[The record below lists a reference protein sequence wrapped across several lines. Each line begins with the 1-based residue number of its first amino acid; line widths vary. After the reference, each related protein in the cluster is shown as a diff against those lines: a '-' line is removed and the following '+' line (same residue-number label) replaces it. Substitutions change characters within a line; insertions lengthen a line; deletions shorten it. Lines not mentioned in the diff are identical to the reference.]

1 MATKSGLLI
10 KLATMKSKQIINS
23 LLIVFSFFL
32 FQGCKED
39 DSDLEYLN
47 NIEIP
52 SNLGLLVQLSQD
64 NSGTVFLTPSGT
76 SASLFIINYG
86 DGSESVE
93 VMPGNSINHTY
104 NEGSYTAT
112 LTAKNLNGEV
122 SQPFEAPVVVSFL
135 PPQNLVI
142 NVSPVAGDNF
152 SISLSATADL
162 AVGFEVYFGD
172 VPDEEPTPL
181 MIGESVVHTYP
192 EVGLYDITV
201 VALSGGAESSSLTQT
216 ITIENPVLLPLDFES
231 ETLEYSL
238 INFGGGISTIITNPD
253 PAGIN
258 TSSKVV
264 EFLKESG
271 AEIFAGTVI
280 ELGGNIDFSDLQAI
294 KMDVWSPL
302 AGSTVKLKIE
312 NGTDPNISA
321 EIDAIT
327 TSTNSWET
335 LYFDFTNAD
344 LTQEYAKVV
353 VFFDFGN
360 VGNDDVF
367 YYDNIDLAIAPSAS
381 VSLPIDFENS
391 NLNYQIT
398 GFEGA
403 ESSIELNPDPSGVN
417 TTSTVIK
424 TIKTEGAQFYAGT
437 SITVDTPI
445 VLNTTE
451 RIRIKTWSPKAG
463 IPVRLKLEN
472 SSGDFIELDVNT
484 TVTNQWEELV
494 WDFAGM
500 NTAPE
505 FTTVVIFFE
514 FIVDLPG
521 DGTTYYFD
529 EIDYA
534 N

>member
-1 MATKSGLLI
+1 
-10 KLATMKSKQIINS
+10 MKSKQIINS
-23 LLIVFSFFL
+23 LLIVLSLFL

-47 NIEIP
+47 NVEIP

-64 NSGTVFLTPSGT
+64 NTGTVSFTPSGT
-76 SASLFIINYG
+76 SASLFIINFG
-86 DGSESVE
+86 DGSETAE
-93 VMPGNSINHTY
+93 ITPGTSLGHQY
-104 NEGSYTAT
+104 EEGSYTAI
-112 LTAKNLNGEV
+112 LSAKNINGEV
-122 SQPFEAPVVVSFL
+122 SDPFEASVVVSFL
-135 PPQNLVI
+135 PPQNIEI

-152 SISLSATADL
+152 SIQLSATADL

-172 VPDEEPTPL
+172 VPDEVPTPL
-181 MIGESVVHTYP
+181 MVGESVLHTYP
-192 EVGLYDITV
+192 TIGQYDVTV
-201 VALSGGAESSSLTQT
+201 VALSGGIESTSLTQT

-238 INFGGGISTIITNPD
+238 LNFAGGISTIISNPD
-253 PAGIN
+253 PSGVN
-258 TSSKVV
+258 TSPKVV

-271 AEIFAGTVI
+271 AEVYAGTAI
-280 ELGGNIDFSDLQAI
+280 ELGGNIDFSDLQAF
-294 KMDVWSPL
+294 KMDVWSPI

-312 NGTDPNISA
+312 NGTSSAISA

-327 TSTNSWET
+327 TVTNSWET
-335 LYFDFTNAD
+335 LYFDFSNAD
-344 LTQEYAKVV
+344 LAQQYAKVV

-360 VGNDDVF
+360 IGNDDIF
-367 YYDNIDLAIAPSAS
+367 YYDNIELTTAPSAAI
-381 VSLPIDFENS
+381 SLPLDFEDP
-391 NLNYQIT
+391 NLNYQII

-403 ESSIELNPDPSGVN
+403 DSSIELNPDPSGAN
-417 TTSTVIK
+417 ITATVIK
-424 TIKTEGAQFYAGT
+424 TIKNVGSQFYAGT
-437 SITVDTPI
+437 AIPIDTPI
-445 VLNTTE
+445 ILNTTE

-472 SSGDFIELDVNT
+472 GAGDFVELDVNT

-494 WDFAGM
+494 WDFSGM
-500 NTAPE
+500 NTSPE

-514 FIVDLPG
+514 FVVDLPG